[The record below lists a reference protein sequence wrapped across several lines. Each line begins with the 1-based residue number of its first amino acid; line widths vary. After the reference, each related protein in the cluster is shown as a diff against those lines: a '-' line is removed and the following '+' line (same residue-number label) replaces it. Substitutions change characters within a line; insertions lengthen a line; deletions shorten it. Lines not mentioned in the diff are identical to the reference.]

1 MPSIISINSNLMS
14 TPSSES
20 DTVIN
25 EIEILSALSFT
36 PSFDSQDDD
45 NGHGHGHGNGDDEKV
60 LKVKNDNNDDSVS
73 SSSIESTVED
83 VDDNDDGSLN
93 MNHSCLSDEFSVSSL
108 EECFRPCINTN
119 QTTFSISISNSLIRR
134 RSCMSIRTLKESIDK
149 EKYSECMNQARER
162 KSLRF
167 ESRRRDND
175 NENGVDGVD
184 IDVNVYDELRRSL
197 ADFKFENKT
206 EISEASENSNSN
218 SNSNS
223 NRNSNSNES
232 SSKSKGGSVS
242 FHYSNSNSNSNSNR
256 NSNSNESSSKSKG
269 GSVSFHSVSI
279 QLYPIILGF
288 NPAVSKGPPITMDW
302 QPFAQCCV
310 SLDTYETKRLG
321 DEGEGEGEDKGEG
334 ESASSPSSS
343 SFTRRKNKKKDLKI
357 SSEARFDILQRSGE
371 EYETVRHRT
380 REIKWIQD
388 YRTETV
394 AKVQSH
400 SKFDSDISMEEK
412 LEGIKKKCRKMFLG
426 SQHLDKMRT
435 KKLVRENKRVDKA
448 DNKKG

>member
-1 MPSIISINSNLMS
+1 MS
-14 TPSSES
+14 TPSS

-25 EIEILSALSFT
+25 EVEILSALSFT

-45 NGHGHGHGNGDDEKV
+45 NGHGHGNGDDEKV
-60 LKVKNDNNDDSVS
+60 LKLKHDNNDDSVS

-93 MNHSCLSDEFSVSSL
+93 MNHSLSDEFSVSSL
-108 EECFRPCINTN
+108 DECFRPCINTN

-167 ESRRRDND
+167 ESRRRENDND
-175 NENGVDGVD
+175 NGVDL
-184 IDVNVYDELRRSL
+184 NVYDELRRSL

-206 EISEASENSNSN
+206 ERPNSNSN

-223 NRNSNSNES
+223 NES
-232 SSKSKGGSVS
+232 SSKS
-242 FHYSNSNSNSNSNR
+242 
-256 NSNSNESSSKSKG
+256 SK

-321 DEGEGEGEDKGEG
+321 DSSQNAGEGEGEDTGEG
-334 ESASSPSSS
+334 ESTSSPSSS

-357 SSEARFDILQRSGE
+357 SSEERFDILQRSGE

-394 AKVQSH
+394 AKCQSH

-412 LEGIKKKCRKMFLG
+412 LEGIKKKCRKMLLG

>member
-1 MPSIISINSNLMS
+1 MS

-60 LKVKNDNNDDSVS
+60 LKLKHDNNDDSVS

-242 FHYSNSNSNSNSNR
+242 FH
-256 NSNSNESSSKSKG
+256 
-269 GSVSFHSVSI
+269 SVSI

-321 DEGEGEGEDKGEG
+321 DEDEGAGEG
-334 ESASSPSSS
+334 ESTSSPSAT
-343 SFTRRKNKKKDLKI
+343 SFTRRKTKKKDLKI
-357 SSEARFDILQRSGE
+357 SSEERFDILQRSGE
-371 EYETVRHRT
+371 EYDTVRHRT

>member
-1 MPSIISINSNLMS
+1 MPSIISINSKLMS

-60 LKVKNDNNDDSVS
+60 LKLKHDNNDDSVS

-167 ESRRRDND
+167 ESRRRENDND
-175 NENGVDGVD
+175 NGVDGVD
-184 IDVNVYDELRRSL
+184 LNVYDELRRSL

-206 EISEASENSNSN
+206 EISEASEN
-218 SNSNS
+218 
-223 NRNSNSNES
+223 
-232 SSKSKGGSVS
+232 
-242 FHYSNSNSNSNSNR
+242 SNSNSNSNSNR

>member
-1 MPSIISINSNLMS
+1 MPSIISINSKLMS

-60 LKVKNDNNDDSVS
+60 LKLKHDNNDDSVS

-206 EISEASENSNSN
+206 EISEASGNSNSN
-218 SNSNS
+218 S
-223 NRNSNSNES
+223 
-232 SSKSKGGSVS
+232 
-242 FHYSNSNSNSNSNR
+242 

-321 DEGEGEGEDKGEG
+321 DEDEGAGEG
-334 ESASSPSSS
+334 ESTSSPSAT
-343 SFTRRKNKKKDLKI
+343 SFTRRKTKKKDLKI

-371 EYETVRHRT
+371 EYDTVRHRT

-412 LEGIKKKCRKMFLG
+412 LEGIKKKCRKMLLG

>member
-1 MPSIISINSNLMS
+1 MS

-60 LKVKNDNNDDSVS
+60 LKLKHDNNDDSVS

-206 EISEASENSNSN
+206 EISEASGNSNSN
-218 SNSNS
+218 S
-223 NRNSNSNES
+223 
-232 SSKSKGGSVS
+232 
-242 FHYSNSNSNSNSNR
+242 